1 MRLPAARG
9 AASAPWRGPMRALR
23 RGAVSQQAREPRP
36 HARVPH
42 RRGDPLHRRQLVP
55 ASRAR
60 EPGGAQRDDPLRRV
74 RGALAHAGAGARR
87 PGLPHHDGLPRAR
100 DRVVHLHARK
110 PSPGQ
115 APAGASGGLPPRGFD
130 QAVEHDLG
138 LHSRNPRLARE
149 AAVDRHRGPGP
160 RALRARRD
168 DPHGH
173 RERGRIRDARAVV
186 PRRGAEAMIPTA
198 ARLGLLV
205 CHSCS
210 LVNRDT
216 AERDDL
222 ACARCGAA
230 LHKRKPDSLL
240 LSWILLPM
248 VESGSLFGSQRDTIL
263 SGAKFLWDSGDWL
276 IAVIIFVA
284 SIVLPAVKIAGLGLL
299 LATAQRRSTWR
310 PRLRARIYRVME
322 AIGRWS
328 MVDIF
333 VAAILVALVQFRT
346 VAQVQVGPGAIA
358 FAAVVIFTMFAAWA
372 FDPRL
377 IWDPVDGFDE

>member
-1 MRLPAARG
+1 
-9 AASAPWRGPMRALR
+9 
-23 RGAVSQQAREPRP
+23 
-36 HARVPH
+36 
-42 RRGDPLHRRQLVP
+42 
-55 ASRAR
+55 
-60 EPGGAQRDDPLRRV
+60 
-74 RGALAHAGAGARR
+74 
-87 PGLPHHDGLPRAR
+87 
-100 DRVVHLHARK
+100 
-110 PSPGQ
+110 
-115 APAGASGGLPPRGFD
+115 
-130 QAVEHDLG
+130 
-138 LHSRNPRLARE
+138 
-149 AAVDRHRGPGP
+149 
-160 RALRARRD
+160 
-168 DPHGH
+168 
-173 RERGRIRDARAVV
+173 
-186 PRRGAEAMIPTA
+186 MIPTA

-210 LVNRDT
+210 LINRD
-216 AERDDL
+216 AGERDDL

-240 LSWILLPM
+240 LSWILLALAM
-248 VESGSLFGSQRDTIL
+248 VLYVPANVLPVIESGSLFGSQRDTIL

-284 SIVLPAVKIAGLGLL
+284 SIVLPALKIAGLGLL
-299 LATAQRRSTWR
+299 LATAQRRSKWR
-310 PRLRARIYRVME
+310 PQLRARIYRVME

-346 VAQVQVGPGAIA
+346 VAQLQVGPGAIA